1 MMAYFSPGRV
11 TLRQFVFVFVYIW
24 VVFGL
29 YLGDD
34 GLLQSRKSDFA
45 TTPEKGKY
53 VHQAKGAH
61 HLSRKKHE
69 QCADYVYYI
78 L

>member
-1 MMAYFSPGRV
+1 MQ
-11 TLRQFVFVFVYIW
+11 LVFVLQSRKSDFATTCI
-24 VVFGL
+24 GICI

-69 QCADYVYYI
+69 QRADHIFCI

>member
-1 MMAYFSPGRV
+1 MAKAD
-11 TLRQFVFVFVYIW
+11 QHQVYWSRICIW

-53 VHQAKGAH
+53 VHQAEGAH